1 MARKKHVWSCLQVFA
16 ASFSVQVCSWF
27 PHFANAH
34 ESMGQKKQWNLW
46 MYRHFP
52 MIFPCFDGPHVCP
65 VATFLLIRWR
75 TPGHFHSSAPGGP
88 RPQDPLPRMMGYDLI
103 KKLEHHW
110 LYLVISL
117 LTSYNW
123 ELTSYNQLL
132 TGYIWLQLVVTA
144 YFMGYG
150 INISPDHWYILCIN
164 TDEWFQTMFVIGD
177 HHAKCLKSAI
187 NQRKTKDYGMSPRQ
201 FALRSVATSDVAV
214 LIGRRQG

>member
-1 MARKKHVWSCLQVFA
+1 MSDHVCKFLLLHFPFKFFHDFPISPMPIFVHGTKKTMEFVDVP
-16 ASFSVQVCSWF
+16 SW
-27 PHFANAH
+27 
-34 ESMGQKKQWNLW
+34 E
-46 MYRHFP
+46 P

-75 TPGHFHSSAPGGP
+75 APGHFHSSAPGQAPGSVAADDGI
-88 RPQDPLPRMMGYDLI
+88 RSD